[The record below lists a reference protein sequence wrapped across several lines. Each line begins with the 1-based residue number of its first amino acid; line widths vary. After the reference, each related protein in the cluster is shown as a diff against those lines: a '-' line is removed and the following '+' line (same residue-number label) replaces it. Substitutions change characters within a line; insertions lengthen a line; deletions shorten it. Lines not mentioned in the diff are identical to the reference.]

1 MLLALRYIL
10 YIFVVNKNFLS
21 RINVLAKGHSGVSL
35 KTLKQLIDAF
45 NSSCLSWVPEQGT
58 VGASGDLAPL
68 SHLALGL
75 VMAMG
80 FLGMERL
87 SHKPHLDLYQCSN
100 EYLFWTKSN
109 IKY

>member
-1 MLLALRYIL
+1 M
-10 YIFVVNKNFLS
+10 
-21 RINVLAKGHSGVSL
+21 LAKGHSGVSL

-87 SHKPHLDLYQCSN
+87 TNKPHLDLYQCLN
-100 EYLFWTKSN
+100 EYLLWTKSN
-109 IKY
+109 IEYYSP